1 MVPYRMMPGCTVAVK
16 SDTMGP
22 VISHRM
28 STQHANTGVLL
39 AALVALS
46 TAIVLPGCTEAPTS
60 VESVPPANGGLSV
73 APGSNL
79 DLVVTEVERPDG
91 LRPRDSQS
99 ARISLPDDVIVRQLR
114 DVNVDRDEFDEQ
126 IIAFKRR
133 GDPKD
138 VLRLLIADLNEE
150 RGSYFPVWEGETS
163 ATNVQTFAVRVLDL
177 TGDQNLEIVALGT
190 ASEGQQTI
198 DAFRRFPAP
207 AGGGLFF
214 RSILS
219 LRSDVS
225 VQVQESDR
233 GDAYDFLQQ
242 PGASFPI
249 VVQNVAE
256 GSESGLD
263 LIETTYTW
271 SPQNQ
276 AYLPGQTTEIPGLA
290 IREDQLLAVLD
301 GDEET
306 YEEFLSGG
314 WYRARGDRIQL
325 LSFAP
330 EDRTVQ
336 LYEPGFQEV
345 YEWRVSIRTRY
356 RSRLSAHLRNESL
369 PISRPVLTAELID
382 LDHIEVSVTDRDE
395 WSGRWTRLSGET
407 LRALAG
413 KDQMSVTLFPDQ
425 LEGLYRSDGGRE
437 LFIGPAGFIWRE
449 DRQEFRGGY
458 VTYRLD
464 VPVLQMLILD
474 ENGLRTGRWSWAYN
488 LQEPGDPGEPTVLE
502 LAPIQVTAFGTQ
514 PAPGDSLRFE
524 RVPED
529 S

>member
-1 MVPYRMMPGCTVAVK
+1 MMPGCTAAVK
-16 SDTMGP
+16 SATMRTVTSQRSSGNRGLRRTLSAGLTMG
-22 VISHRM
+22 
-28 STQHANTGVLL
+28 LL
-39 AALVALS
+39 LVSCTDAPNRETSAA
-46 TAIVLPGCTEAPTS
+46 
-60 VESVPPANGGLSV
+60 PANGGLSV
-73 APGSNL
+73 AAGSNL
-79 DLVVTEVERPDG
+79 DLVVTEVERPGG
-91 LRPRDSQS
+91 LQPPDSQS
-99 ARISLPDDVIVRQLR
+99 ARISLPDDVIVHQLR

-150 RGSYFPVWEGETS
+150 RGSYFPVWEGETN
-163 ATNVQTFAVRVLDL
+163 ATNVQTFSIRVLDL

-198 DAFRRFPAP
+198 DAFRRFAAP

-225 VQVQESDR
+225 VQVQELDR
-233 GDAYDFLQQ
+233 GEAYDFLQQ

-249 VVQNVAE
+249 AVQNVAE
-256 GSESGLD
+256 DSESGLD
-263 LIETTYTW
+263 LIETIYSW
-271 SPQNQ
+271 SSEDQ
-276 AYLPGQTTEIPGLA
+276 AYLPGETTEIPGLA

-314 WYRARGDRIQL
+314 WYRARPDRIQL

-330 EDRTVQ
+330 AERTVQ

-369 PISRPVLTAELID
+369 QISRPILTAELID
-382 LDHIEVSVTDRDE
+382 LDEIEVSVTDRE
-395 WSGRWTRLSGET
+395 AWSGRWTRLSGEG
-407 LRALAG
+407 LRALASR
-413 KDQMSVTLFPDQ
+413 DQMDLSLFPDR
-425 LEGLYRSDGGRE
+425 LAGLYRSDGGRE

-449 DRQEFRGGY
+449 NGEEFRGGY
-458 VTYRLD
+458 VAYRLD

-474 ENGLRTGRWSWAYN
+474 ENGLRTGRWSWAYE
-488 LQEPGDPGEPTVLE
+488 LQEPSDSAEPAVLQLE
-502 LAPIQVTAFGTQ
+502 PIEVTAFGTQ
-514 PAPGDSLRFE
+514 PAPGESVRFE

-529 S
+529 G